1 LSEDLLSQDNSRV
14 FVIRK
19 GTSVGEW
26 KREHREE
33 ITRHEGL
40 LFSSTS
46 DSVIVDP
53 VKSMSVSFN
62 SISLQNTKKAKKR
75 KGDDEMATS
84 VTAHEKRSRTETAM
98 DIFGTE

>member
-1 LSEDLLSQDNSRV
+1 M
-14 FVIRK
+14 
-19 GTSVGEW
+19 GEW

-62 SISLQNTKKAKKR
+62 SVSLQNTKKAKKR
-75 KGDDEMATS
+75 KGD
-84 VTAHEKRSRTETAM
+84 
-98 DIFGTE
+98 